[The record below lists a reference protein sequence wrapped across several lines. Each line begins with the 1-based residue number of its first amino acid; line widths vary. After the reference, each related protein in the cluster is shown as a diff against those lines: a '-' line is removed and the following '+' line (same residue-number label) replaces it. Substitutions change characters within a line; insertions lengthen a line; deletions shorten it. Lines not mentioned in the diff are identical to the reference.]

1 MKKTSILSAS
11 LLLILAA
18 GCSEDQIQ
26 QTAVRKKA
34 TFTIGNVGTMGSRS
48 VTHND
53 GTTEFVVGD
62 GIGIFAT
69 KGAEGSNVKHT
80 VGPDGVLTSDEGIYY
95 IGTDATANFFAYYP
109 YQTTFDGENV
119 NFNVATNQDSEDLF
133 NNSDFMTATTL
144 NVPVTTEENVSLKF
158 QHQLSLIQLE
168 MVVGENGRKPD
179 SVLINNCQTGIS
191 WNYLQGTCTTTGN
204 TAKVKMWQQSNEG
217 NPIFK
222 ALIPAQTIPAKS
234 KLLSIFIGDKT
245 YSFTTSADVTLGTNN
260 IKKFKVG
267 IGSDDKLVVFSTDIT
282 AGSWQEDSEVIEG
295 EGTLVEPETIMA
307 ETNFEN
313 FNYNTVNK
321 TKEEINAA
329 GWWRFVVKPDEDVV
343 EVTDDAADAE
353 RGKVMHFNRSNLA
366 WHNGTFYYCAKN
378 VIKGRY
384 VLKFKAK
391 SSVSENMKAN
401 QLRIGAYMQEFYTGE
416 DGKLK
421 NKDYFAIIENNKT
434 EVTTV
439 YKQILTSDAYDE
451 YTIVFD
457 LGRVSTIHNATA
469 ANVTEESKQVA
480 SEKLLKKVVLYL
492 SPNKAGTDFWID
504 DISWEPLKD

>member
-1 MKKTSILSAS
+1 MFS
-11 LLLILAA
+11 
-18 GCSEDQIQ
+18 
-26 QTAVRKKA
+26 
-34 TFTIGNVGTMGSRS
+34 
-48 VTHND
+48 
-53 GTTEFVVGD
+53 
-62 GIGIFAT
+62 
-69 KGAEGSNVKHT
+69 KH
-80 VGPDGVLTSDEGIYY
+80 SYY
-95 IGTDATANFFAYYP
+95 NF
-109 YQTTFDGENV
+109 
-119 NFNVATNQDSEDLF
+119 
-133 NNSDFMTATTL
+133 
-144 NVPVTTEENVSLKF
+144 
-158 QHQLSLIQLE
+158 
-168 MVVGENGRKPD
+168 
-179 SVLINNCQTGIS
+179 
-191 WNYLQGTCTTTGN
+191 GN
-204 TAKVKMWQQSNEG
+204 TWG
-217 NPIFK
+217 
-222 ALIPAQTIPAKS
+222 
-234 KLLSIFIGDKT
+234 
-245 YSFTTSADVTLGTNN
+245 YSYILF
-260 IKKFKVG
+260 

-343 EVTDDAADAE
+343 DVTDDAADAE
-353 RGKVMHFNRSNLA
+353 RGKVMHFNRTNLA
-366 WHNGTFYYCAKN
+366 WHNGTFYYCAEN

-457 LGRVSTIHNATA
+457 LGRVSTIHNANA

-480 SEKLLKKVVLYL
+480 SEELLKKVVLYL